1 MMKRKLITLAAMAA
15 TLALCAVLAHADDT
29 ATPVAK
35 RRAARQQAR
44 IAQGVKSGQ
53 LTPRETAKL
62 ERGQAHV
69 HRVEARAKA
78 DGKVTPAERAHIQ
91 HAQNVQSRRIHRLK
105 HNQRT
110 DAPKSEAEKTDA
122 PKTETSH

>member
-1 MMKRKLITLAAMAA
+1 MKRKLITLVAMAA
-15 TLALCAVLAHADDT
+15 TLALCAVAAHADDT

-35 RRAARQQAR
+35 HRQARQQAR
-44 IAQGVKSGQ
+44 IAQGAKSGQ

-69 HRVEARAKA
+69 SRVEARAKA

-105 HNQRT
+105 HNDRT
-110 DAPKSEAEKTDA
+110 ATPKSSAQSN
-122 PKTETSH
+122 ETH